1 MLILGLLILPPAI
14 TGRLYSTQTLV
25 SLYSNSLPLVLNIP
39 KEEPAGGGGGGGRR
53 ALTPPSKGVLPRSA
67 DIQVVP
73 PMVETR
79 NFAPDLVVES
89 TIVAPPMQTLQ
100 ALNIPIGDPNG
111 VFGPP
116 SPGPGRGGG
125 VGTGDGTGV
134 GPGNGP
140 GAGPGDGGGAGGGTT
155 YRVGAGVSDPR
166 LILQVPPEYSDDGR
180 KARIEGTVELLV
192 IIRADGTVQV
202 ESVRQGL
209 GYGLDKNA
217 IDAVKQWKFVP
228 SRKDGK
234 PVAVYMSVFVNFSI
248 R

>member
-1 MLILGLLILPPAI
+1 
-14 TGRLYSTQTLV
+14 
-25 SLYSNSLPLVLNIP
+25 
-39 KEEPAGGGGGGGRR
+39 
-53 ALTPPSKGVLPRSA
+53 
-67 DIQVVP
+67 
-73 PMVETR
+73 MVETR

-111 VFGPP
+111 VIGPP

>member
-1 MLILGLLILPPAI
+1 
-14 TGRLYSTQTLV
+14 
-25 SLYSNSLPLVLNIP
+25 
-39 KEEPAGGGGGGGRR
+39 
-53 ALTPPSKGVLPRSA
+53 
-67 DIQVVP
+67 
-73 PMVETR
+73 
-79 NFAPDLVVES
+79 
-89 TIVAPPMQTLQ
+89 
-100 ALNIPIGDPNG
+100 
-111 VFGPP
+111 
-116 SPGPGRGGG
+116 
-125 VGTGDGTGV
+125 
-134 GPGNGP
+134 
-140 GAGPGDGGGAGGGTT
+140 
-155 YRVGAGVSDPR
+155 VGAGVSDPR